1 MEDKIN
7 THYGIKNPYPDR
19 WPDELHSDDSEPEV
33 LPGLN
38 KRKSRNRYSAL
49 NKSST
54 SRASFVPGA
63 ERSKTGVQNLVQSDE
78 VDPLGGPRTVIQVL
92 RQRGLPVEDDFRLR
106 VFTYSKL

>member
-7 THYGIKNPYPDR
+7 NHYGIKNPFPDR
-19 WPDELHSDDSEPEV
+19 WPDDLHSDDSEPEV

-38 KRKSRNRYSAL
+38 KRKSKSRYSAL

-63 ERSKTGVQNLVQSDE
+63 ERSKNGVQNLVQSDE
-78 VDPLGGPRTVIQVL
+78 LDPLGGPQTVIQVL

-106 VFTYSKL
+106 VFY